1 MRIGIDID
9 DVITDTSLSMKK
21 YIDKYDDNSDI
32 HNYIEEVMRGEM
44 PTEEIKEFFKENS
57 INIFKNAKV
66 KINASEVMQELL
78 DNGNE
83 IFIITSRGEI
93 KFKGSEQ
100 LTLEYFKLN
109 KINYTKIL
117 FNSFEKSK
125 ICKDNNIDV
134 MIDDSAKYCSE
145 IKEQNMEAILF
156 TSEVNKLANVKLPR
170 VNNWIELKEKLYAI
184 KNKKGEV

>member
-66 KINASEVMQELL
+66 KINASEV
-78 DNGNE
+78 
-83 IFIITSRGEI
+83 
-93 KFKGSEQ
+93 
-100 LTLEYFKLN
+100 
-109 KINYTKIL
+109 
-117 FNSFEKSK
+117 
-125 ICKDNNIDV
+125 
-134 MIDDSAKYCSE
+134 
-145 IKEQNMEAILF
+145 
-156 TSEVNKLANVKLPR
+156 
-170 VNNWIELKEKLYAI
+170 
-184 KNKKGEV
+184 